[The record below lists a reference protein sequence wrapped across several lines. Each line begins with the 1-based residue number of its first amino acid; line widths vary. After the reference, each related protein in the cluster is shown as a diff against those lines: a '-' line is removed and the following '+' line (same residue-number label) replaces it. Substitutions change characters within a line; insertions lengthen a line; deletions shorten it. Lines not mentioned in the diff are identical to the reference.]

1 MLGQH
6 DYRPHYWFV
15 PKRIDVDWAK
25 SEKNTFSQLNQGF
38 ELGQRVLKQLLELA
52 KDQKTRK
59 IKPKKNYPIKI
70 ALELFG
76 CQSFEFIPQPDPN
89 FRQAFVNQMRENNT
103 IIDTLGDRT
112 IQCDSVR

>member
-1 MLGQH
+1 LLQTTKKLPKHSHVLGQH

-25 SEKNTFSQLNQGF
+25 SKKNTFSQMNQGF

-59 IKPKKNYPIKI
+59 IKPKKITQSKLLWNSSDASLPSLFHNQTPI
-70 ALELFG
+70 
-76 CQSFEFIPQPDPN
+76 
-89 FRQAFVNQMRENNT
+89 FVKH
-103 IIDTLGDRT
+103 L
-112 IQCDSVR
+112 